1 MKLALDETPVIYV
14 SAELKSDT
22 HLNTDSLRQI
32 LDNHDGVEE
41 CVIFNLKEEIA
52 WRIDFGVYTEYP
64 HIRFRIEDN
73 MFRDWDHLPDNV
85 VHIKHPFYFLYRTMR
100 RGIEYGTRHNE
111 QTNFCFLNNLPRP
124 YRNKLWDK
132 LAEDN
137 LINEYCSFLSR
148 RVFTKAEG
156 EPIIANKWAVG
167 AFGAESEPPKFYDKV
182 AADVFVETETET
194 LRYTEKTWKPLFH
207 EKICLGFG
215 GEGYY
220 THLKQLGFE
229 LHNDLIDYS
238 FDTIADSDE
247 RFEMYYQQVK
257 KVITYPL
264 KELLN
269 KTKKQREANRKNCM
283 RLLLEVAT
291 IPNLPLTEEETFFSL
306 CKTESWEIL
315 NLGYIQRTKER
326 AL

>member
-1 MKLALDETPVIYV
+1 MKLSLDETPVIYV
-14 SAELKSDT
+14 SAELNSNT
-22 HLNTDSLRQI
+22 YLNTDALRQI
-32 LDNHDGVEE
+32 LENHDGVEE
-41 CVIFNLKEEIA
+41 CVIYNLKEEIV
-52 WRIDFGVYTEYP
+52 WRIDSTVYTEYP

-73 MFRDWDHLPDNV
+73 MFRDWNPLPSNV

-100 RGIEYGTRHNE
+100 CGIEYGTRHNE
-111 QTNFCFLNNLPRP
+111 QTNFCFLNNLSRP

-132 LAEDN
+132 LTEDN
-137 LINEYCSFLSR
+137 LINEFCSFLSR
-148 RVFTKAEG
+148 RVFIEAEG
-156 EPIIANKWAVG
+156 EPIIAKKWMVG
-167 AFGAESEPPKFYDKV
+167 AMNVESEPPKFYDKV

-238 FDTIADSDE
+238 FDTIADTDE

-283 RLLLEVAT
+283 RLLLEAP
-291 IPNLPLTEEETFFSL
+291 IPNLPNESEMYYDL

-326 AL
+326 S